1 MGAPPLLV
9 IGMRLAQ
16 LTALKGRIAMTQT
29 PKKTLP
35 PKDEKWGDWIQILI
49 NGGRADQ
56 AAAKAMRE
64 EILQVCRTIEVLPT
78 RQNVAS
84 ELVMS
89 NVAFTRRLK
98 KLGIESEFKAILQS
112 RRNMSHTVSN
122 ETP

>member
-1 MGAPPLLV
+1 
-9 IGMRLAQ
+9 
-16 LTALKGRIAMTQT
+16 MTQT